1 MDHKT
6 ITALAQILGDHLN
19 QRTKSSDAI
28 QKINSILRNKKSITV
43 IRQLSD
49 YISTRSGRDK
59 NIAVVIVMMAV
70 LRRNLDDFEVVKEA
84 VLSHGL
90 VGQLY
95 GGLFTLLA
103 GDSELLSLRV
113 ELNDSIFEN
122 KYDFITQFVDFD
134 YWNYIELFQ
143 AVKVLGMVNLRKFEK
158 LALKDKTKLILL
170 NMTSSRLEIDPSD
183 QLINELLHEKDELK
197 QNIGFFFITRSITS
211 CLDDINYIER
221 AKQNGVNHCRM
232 NIKEVEQQLTEKI
245 DECYTFLESCNKR
258 TKVSLLINFLLAHQT
273 IYPIAFAYT
282 LMSGELQD
290 KTIIELSNTNKLK
303 TLKDVS
309 FFVQLISD
317 TPALNA
323 EKKRVSKKPLY
334 LAIVDILIAFVA
346 EKRGIYG
353 WDEQQSQYMK
363 LICERLPESCVQ
375 KIITRLSYIDSNL
388 MYSKLDE
395 LVRFRIYLED
405 KRQHDIISGII
416 TTIESLT
423 SKGDSRDESRETNH

>member
-1 MDHKT
+1 MDHTT

-19 QRTKSSDAI
+19 QRTKSSDAK

-143 AVKVLGMVNLRKFEK
+143 
-158 LALKDKTKLILL
+158 
-170 NMTSSRLEIDPSD
+170 
-183 QLINELLHEKDELK
+183 
-197 QNIGFFFITRSITS
+197 
-211 CLDDINYIER
+211 
-221 AKQNGVNHCRM
+221 
-232 NIKEVEQQLTEKI
+232 
-245 DECYTFLESCNKR
+245 
-258 TKVSLLINFLLAHQT
+258 
-273 IYPIAFAYT
+273 
-282 LMSGELQD
+282 
-290 KTIIELSNTNKLK
+290 
-303 TLKDVS
+303 
-309 FFVQLISD
+309 
-317 TPALNA
+317 
-323 EKKRVSKKPLY
+323 
-334 LAIVDILIAFVA
+334 
-346 EKRGIYG
+346 
-353 WDEQQSQYMK
+353 
-363 LICERLPESCVQ
+363 
-375 KIITRLSYIDSNL
+375 
-388 MYSKLDE
+388 
-395 LVRFRIYLED
+395 
-405 KRQHDIISGII
+405 
-416 TTIESLT
+416 
-423 SKGDSRDESRETNH
+423 